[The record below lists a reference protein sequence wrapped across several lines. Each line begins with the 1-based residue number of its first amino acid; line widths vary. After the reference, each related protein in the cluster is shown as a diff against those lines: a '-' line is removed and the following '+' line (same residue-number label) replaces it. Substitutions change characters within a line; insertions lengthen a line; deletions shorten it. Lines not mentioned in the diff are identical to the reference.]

1 MKKYF
6 ERLSSLERRFVVV
19 VLVVVFL
26 LLNILFVW
34 PRFSDWNAANLRMA
48 KARKTLAQY
57 QAEVNQSPTIQTQVK
72 VLESEGAAVP
82 PEDQSIDFL
91 RTIQTQAAQSGVNIL
106 GNARQVARTNQFFLE
121 QAQSITTQSG
131 EAQLVNFL
139 VNLGEGNSLIRVRDL
154 SLRPDAPRQ
163 QLTANIKLVASYQKK
178 TTTRSAPAPAVKP
191 VVPAAVPTARPAA
204 PPAAT
209 KPPSATPTKKSP

>member
-6 ERLSSLERRFVVV
+6 ERLSSLERRFVIG

-26 LLNILFVW
+26 LLNVLFVW
-34 PRFSDWNAANLRMA
+34 PRFADWNAAQVRLA
-48 KARKTLAQY
+48 KARKTLAQW

-106 GNARQVARTNQFFLE
+106 GNARQIARTNQFFLE

-131 EAQLVNFL
+131 EEQLVAFL
-139 VNLGEGNSLIRVRDL
+139 YNLGEGNSLIRVRDL

-178 TTTRSAPAPAVKP
+178 PVTRAAPPAAVKP
-191 VVPAAVPTARPAA
+191 VVPAATPAP
-204 PPAAT
+204 PPAAA
-209 KPPSATPTKKSP
+209 KPAPATPTKKTP